1 MNPIPRPE
9 HPRPDWQRKDWLNLN
24 GEWEFDF
31 SAAEACPA
39 QLARRIQVP
48 FSWAA
53 PLSGVGEDRK
63 GAAWYR
69 RTARFSAPGEVFL
82 VIGAADYEARVLST
96 AALPARTRRRLRRD
110 PPERHRPLGQGR

>member
-53 PLSGVGEDRK
+53 PLSGVGEDPEGRGLVPAH
-63 GAAWYR
+63 GALFGPGRGLPRHR
-69 RTARFSAPGEVFL
+69 RGGLRGARLCQRPLCRRAP
-82 VIGAADYEARVLST
+82 
-96 AALPARTRRRLRRD
+96 RRL
-110 PPERHRPLGQGR
+110 

>member
-39 QLARRIQVP
+39 QLARFGPGRGLPRHRRGGLRGARLCQRP
-48 FSWAA
+48 LCRRA
-53 PLSGVGEDRK
+53 P
-63 GAAWYR
+63 
-69 RTARFSAPGEVFL
+69 
-82 VIGAADYEARVLST
+82 
-96 AALPARTRRRLRRD
+96 RRL
-110 PPERHRPLGQGR
+110 